1 MSEGAVLGLI
11 AGICGL
17 LFCAVGIRNLVALDP
32 PNLPRLNE
40 TSIDFRVLVF
50 ATGVSLLAG
59 FLCGLAPAWMVW
71 RGWSNETLK
80 EGGRTLT
87 TGERARRTRNSL
99 VVAEFALAVVLLTGA
114 GLLIRSFVRVLKVD
128 PGFRSE
134 QVLVMRID
142 FSQAKTEAQVGA
154 LYQQV
159 LERVAALPGVKAAGA
174 ISEFFI
180 QNNPNATVTVEGQG
194 IPSVG
199 PMVRHAI
206 SRYFFQALGVE
217 LLRGRSFT
225 DEDFREAKQEG
236 YRVAIINETMARRL
250 WPAAD
255 PIGKRFK
262 DGGPDS
268 TDPWL
273 TVVGVVKDMRRQGLE
288 KQPILQAF
296 VPHMSWSSRNQHLL
310 VRAASDPVALAPI
323 VRDAVRSVDKTLPV
337 FGVTTAERWLSES
350 MELRRL
356 QALLLSVF
364 SGAALVLAMVG
375 IYGLMNY
382 SVAQRTHEIGVRLA
396 LGAQTRDV
404 LRMVVR
410 EGISLALMGI
420 AVGLVGASWLTK
432 TMSSLLFGVS
442 ATDPLTFACV
452 TLILIAPGSLACYLP
467 ARRAAKVDPIEA
479 LRHE

>member
-1 MSEGAVLGLI
+1 
-11 AGICGL
+11 
-17 LFCAVGIRNLVALDP
+17 
-32 PNLPRLNE
+32 
-40 TSIDFRVLVF
+40 
-50 ATGVSLLAG
+50 
-59 FLCGLAPAWMVW
+59 
-71 RGWSNETLK
+71 
-80 EGGRTLT
+80 
-87 TGERARRTRNSL
+87 
-99 VVAEFALAVVLLTGA
+99 
-114 GLLIRSFVRVLKVD
+114 
-128 PGFRSE
+128 
-134 QVLVMRID
+134 
-142 FSQAKTEAQVGA
+142 
-154 LYQQV
+154 
-159 LERVAALPGVKAAGA
+159 
-174 ISEFFI
+174 
-180 QNNPNATVTVEGQG
+180 
-194 IPSVG
+194 
-199 PMVRHAI
+199 
-206 SRYFFQALGVE
+206 
-217 LLRGRSFT
+217 
-225 DEDFREAKQEG
+225 
-236 YRVAIINETMARRL
+236 MARRL

-382 SVAQRTHEIGVRLA
+382 SVGQRTHEIGVRLA

-404 LRMVVR
+404 RRMVVR

-442 ATDPLTFACV
+442 ATDPLTFECV